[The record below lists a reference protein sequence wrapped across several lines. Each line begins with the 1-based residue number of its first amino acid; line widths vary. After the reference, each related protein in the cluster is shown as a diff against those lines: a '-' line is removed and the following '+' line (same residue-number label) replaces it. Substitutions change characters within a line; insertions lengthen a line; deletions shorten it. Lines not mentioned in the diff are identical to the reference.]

1 MRKMTKT
8 IKIGNKFIG
17 GSNPILIQSMT
28 NIKTSNTFLV
38 IKQIKE
44 LEKNGCDIVRVSV
57 LDFDDCKAIKEI
69 KKEINIPIVADIHF
83 DYRLAIEAINNG
95 ADKIRLNPGNIDN
108 VDNIKEVVDLCKEK
122 HIPIRVGVNAGSLPK
137 DLELNAEN
145 MVKALKRH
153 IDILESLDFFDICIS
168 LKATDVNLC
177 VEAYKLASSI
187 YAYPIHIGIT
197 EAGLEYSGLVKSS
210 IGLGILLYLGIGDTI
225 RVSLA
230 DDPVKEVIAA
240 KEILSNLNLYSK
252 ISLTVCPTCGRT
264 EYDLIPLATKINEYI
279 KDIKKPLK
287 LAVMGC
293 VVNGIGEAKY
303 ADLAICG
310 GKNSGVIISHGN
322 IIKKVSEENLYIEF
336 INELNKLLN
345 EE

>member
-1 MRKMTKT
+1 MRKLTKT

-17 GSNPILIQSMT
+17 GCNPILIQSMT
-28 NIKTSNTFLV
+28 NIKTSNTDLV

-44 LEKNGCDIVRVSV
+44 LEENGCDIIRVSV
-57 LDFDDCKAIKEI
+57 LDMDDAKAIKEI
-69 KKEINIPIVADIHF
+69 KKNINIPLVADIHF
-83 DYRLAIEAINNG
+83 DYKLAIESINSG
-95 ADKIRLNPGNIDN
+95 CDKIRLNPGNID
-108 VDNIKEVVDLCKEK
+108 DFDHIKEVVNLCKEK

-137 DLELNAEN
+137 DLELNAIN
-145 MVKALKRH
+145 MVEALKRH
-153 IDILESLDFFDICIS
+153 IDILESLDFKDICIS
-168 LKATDVNLC
+168 LKANDINLC
-177 VEAYKLASSI
+177 IEAYKLASTT
-187 YAYPIHIGIT
+187 YDYPIHIGIT

-230 DDPVKEVIAA
+230 TDPIKEVIAA
-240 KEILSNLNLYSK
+240 KEILSNMNLYDK
-252 ISLTVCPTCGRT
+252 ITLTVCPTCGRT

-310 GKNSGVIISHGN
+310 GKHSGVIISHGS
-322 IIKKVSEENLYIEF
+322 IIKKVDEKDLYSEF
-336 INELNKLLN
+336 IKELNKII
-345 EE
+345 EG